1 MYKSSDLQLFII
13 TTGIKYY
20 AEILYSFR
28 LVLKGKVSKV
38 IPISSRLKFLEKFS
52 TNSFGPSLEL
62 YKHLRTII

>member
-28 LVLKGKVSKV
+28 LVLKGKVAKV

-52 TNSFGPSLEL
+52 TTVLDL
-62 YKHLRTII
+62 Y